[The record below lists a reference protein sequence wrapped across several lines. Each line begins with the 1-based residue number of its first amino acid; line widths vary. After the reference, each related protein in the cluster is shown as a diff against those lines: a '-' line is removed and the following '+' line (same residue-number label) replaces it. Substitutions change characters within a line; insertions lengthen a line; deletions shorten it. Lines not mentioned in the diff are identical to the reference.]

1 VLSTRR
7 NRIGSHEGR
16 PSRLVM
22 GVTVVAVAAGALA
35 LSSGSAIA
43 EPNAHQHAQTS
54 AGAQYDTATVIKP
67 KATTT
72 EVKGA
77 SETVHTAST
86 STPVSA
92 NTAGNLPFTGM
103 SLAGV
108 VVVGFGMIGVGVLL
122 LRRKRDHT

>member
-7 NRIGSHEGR
+7 NRIGSQGGR
-16 PSRLVM
+16 SSRLVI

-35 LSSGSAIA
+35 LSSGAAIA
-43 EPNAHQHAQTS
+43 APNATQHARTS
-54 AGAQYDTATVIKP
+54 ASAQYDVAKVIKP
-67 KATTT
+67 KATKPM
-72 EVKGA
+72 VKGA
-77 SETVHTAST
+77 SQTVNTSST

-122 LRRKRDHT
+122 VRRKRDHT